1 MPIDPRTPCI
11 IGVAQRT
18 WRPLNPD
25 PADAPEPLEM
35 WEEVTRAAGEDAG
48 VPGLETRVESM
59 QIVYCQTWPY
69 DDPVARLASRVGA
82 DPGHRY
88 YSGIGGTTP
97 QVLVNATAE
106 SIMGGEYDLALI
118 TGAEALDTMRRAK
131 KAGCRLP
138 WSHRNPEKVPFP
150 FEAPF
155 HPAEVAHEVFQAWLT
170 FPVFDIARRAH
181 LGIGPEAYRERLGRL
196 MSPMTEVAAR
206 NPYAWFPL
214 ARSAEDL
221 ITPTAANRLV
231 GYPYTKYMV
240 SVMDVD
246 MAAAL
251 IVASHERADAL
262 GVPADRRVYL
272 RGWAYGNDPW
282 YVAERPEL
290 WRSEAMKRVSQAAL
304 GMAGAG
310 VDDVAHIDLYSCFA
324 SSVLFGRDALG
335 FSEGGAEDADGV
347 DDRPIT
353 VTGGLPFSGGA
364 GSDYMTHS
372 IAAMAD
378 RLRGDPGSLGMVS
391 GVGMHMTKHVYAV
404 YGTEPPAQPL
414 EPVDGA
420 ALQAGLDALP
430 KKAITDSYSGPAT
443 VAAYTVAHGRGGGA
457 EWGLAVC
464 DLDDGS
470 RAYAKV
476 LDPDLLAQAEAA
488 ELVGAG
494 VSLVPGD
501 NNANMVKELLL

>member
-1 MPIDPRTPCI
+1 MAVDPRTPCL
-11 IGVAQRT
+11 IGVGQRT
-18 WRPLNPD
+18 WRPVNPD
-25 PADAPEPLEM
+25 PVDAPEPLDM
-35 WEEVTRAAGEDAG
+35 WEQVARAAAEDSGIPDLAAD
-48 VPGLETRVESM
+48 VDSL

-69 DDPVARLASRVGA
+69 DDPVGRLCDRVGA
-82 DPGHRY
+82 QPRHRY

-97 QVLVNATAE
+97 QVLVNHTAE
-106 SIMGGEYDLALI
+106 SILRGEYELALI

-131 KAGCRLP
+131 KQGRRLP

-181 LGIGPEAYRERLGRL
+181 LGVRPEDYRERLGRL
-196 MSPMTEVAAR
+196 MAPMTSIAAE
-206 NPYAWFPL
+206 NPYAWFPVE
-214 ARSAEDL
+214 RSADDL
-221 ITPTAANRLV
+221 ITATPANRLV

-251 IVASHERADAL
+251 LVASHEKADAL
-262 GVPADRRVYL
+262 GVPVDKRVYL

-282 YVAERPEL
+282 YIAERPEL
-290 WRSEAMKRVSQAAL
+290 WRSQAMKQVSQAAL

-310 VDDVAHIDLYSCFA
+310 VHDVAHVDLYSCFA
-324 SSVLFGRDALG
+324 SSVLFGMDALG
-335 FSEGGAEDADGV
+335 LSESGV
-347 DDRPIT
+347 SERPIT

-372 IAAMAD
+372 IAAMAE
-378 RLRGDPGSLGMVS
+378 RLRTDPGSLGLVS
-391 GVGMHMTKHVYAV
+391 GVGMHMSKHTYAV
-404 YGTEPPAQPL
+404 YGTEPPAASLQ
-414 EPVDGA
+414 PVDENH
-420 ALQAGLDALP
+420 LQADIDAAQPRL
-430 KKAITDSYSGPAT
+430 AITDSYTGRAT
-443 VAAYTVAHGRGGGA
+443 VATYTVAHGRSGDA

-464 DLDDGS
+464 DLDDGT
-470 RAYAKV
+470 RCYAKV
-476 LDPDLLAQAEAA
+476 LDREHLAEAEA
-488 ELVGAG
+488 TELVGAT

-501 NNANMVKELLL
+501 NNANVVKELLS

>member
-1 MPIDPRTPCI
+1 MSVDPRTPCL

-18 WRPLNPD
+18 WRPVNPD
-25 PADAPEPLEM
+25 PVDAPEPLDM
-35 WEEVTRAAGEDAG
+35 WDEVARAAADDAG
-48 VPGLETRVESM
+48 IPGLATDVESL

-69 DDPVARLASRVGA
+69 DDPVGRLAERIGA
-82 DPGHRY
+82 QPRHRY

-97 QVLVNATAE
+97 QVLVNETAG
-106 SIMGGEYDLALI
+106 SIMRGDYDLALI

-131 KAGCRLP
+131 KQGRRLP

-155 HPAEVAHEVFQAWLT
+155 HPAEVAHDVFQAWLT
-170 FPVFDIARRAH
+170 FPVFDVARRAH
-181 LGIGPEAYRERLGRL
+181 LGCLPEGYRQRLGNL
-196 MSPMTEVAAR
+196 MAPMTQIAAD

-214 ARSAEDL
+214 ERTADDL

-251 IVASHERADAL
+251 LVASHEKADAL

-282 YVAERPEL
+282 YIAERPEL
-290 WRSEAMKRVSQAAL
+290 WRSAAMEKVSRAAL
-304 GMAGAG
+304 GMAGAD
-310 VDDVAHIDLYSCFA
+310 VDDVAHLDLYSCFA
-324 SSVLFGRDALG
+324 SSVLFARDALG
-335 FSEGGAEDADGV
+335 FKEGV
-347 DDRPIT
+347 YDRPVT

-378 RLRGDPGSLGMVS
+378 RLRQDPGSLGMVS
-391 GVGMHMTKHVYAV
+391 GVGMHMSKHTYAL
-404 YGTEPPAQPL
+404 YSSEPPAGSL
-414 EPVDGA
+414 EPVDGE
-420 ALQAGLDALP
+420 ALQAELDALP
-430 KKAITDSYSGPAT
+430 KKAITDSHAGRAT
-443 VAAYTVAHGRGGGA
+443 MATYTVAHGRGGDA

-464 DLDDGS
+464 DLADGS
-470 RAYAKV
+470 RAYAKI
-476 LDPDLLAQAEAA
+476 LDADLLAQAEAE
-488 ELVGAG
+488 ELVGAT
-494 VSLVPGD
+494 VTLVPGD
-501 NNANMVKELLL
+501 NNANVVKELFL

>member
-1 MPIDPRTPCI
+1 MPVDPRTPCI

-18 WRPLNPD
+18 WRPVNPD
-25 PADAPEPLEM
+25 PVDAPEPLDM
-35 WEEVTRAAGEDAG
+35 WEEVVRAAAADSGI
-48 VPGLETRVESM
+48 PGLETDLESL

-69 DDPVARLASRVGA
+69 DDPVQRLSERVGA
-82 DPGHRY
+82 SPRHRF

-97 QVLVNATAE
+97 QVLVNDTAE
-106 SIMGGEYDLALI
+106 SILRGEYDLALV

-131 KAGCRLP
+131 KQGRKLP

-181 LGIGPEAYRERLGRL
+181 IGVLPEGYRQRLGNL
-196 MSPMTEVAAR
+196 MEPMTKIAAE
-206 NPYAWFPL
+206 NPYAWFP
-214 ARSAEDL
+214 RERPCDEL
-221 ITPTAANRLV
+221 ITPTKDNRLV

-240 SVMDVD
+240 SIMDVD

-251 IVASHERADAL
+251 VIASHEKADAL
-262 GVPADRRVYL
+262 GVPPDKRVYL

-282 YVAERPEL
+282 YIAEHPEL
-290 WRSEAMKRVSQAAL
+290 WRSEAMKQVSRAAL
-304 GMAGAG
+304 GMAGAD

-324 SSVLFGRDALG
+324 SSVLFARDALG
-335 FSEGGAEDADGV
+335 FKDGA

-372 IAAMAD
+372 IAAMTD
-378 RLRGDPGSLGMVS
+378 RLRTDPGSLGLVS
-391 GVGMHMTKHVYAV
+391 GVGMHMSKHVYGV
-404 YGTEPPAQPL
+404 YGTEPPPQPL
-414 EPVDGA
+414 QPVDGA
-420 ALQAGLDALP
+420 QLQESIDTAQP
-430 KKAITDSYSGPAT
+430 KKAITDSYTGRAT
-443 VAAYTVAHGRGGGA
+443 IATYTVAHGRSGDA

-464 DLDDGS
+464 DLDAGT
-470 RAYAKV
+470 RCYAKL
-476 LDPDLLAQAEAA
+476 LDPDHLARAEQE
-488 ELVGAG
+488 ELVGKT

-501 NNANMVKELLL
+501 NNANVVKELLL

>member
-1 MPIDPRTPCI
+1 MPVDPRTPCL

-18 WRPLNPD
+18 WRPVNPD
-25 PADAPEPLEM
+25 PVDAPEPLDM
-35 WEEVTRAAGEDAG
+35 WEEVARAAAEDAG
-48 VPGLETRVESM
+48 IPGLETDVESL

-69 DDPVARLASRVGA
+69 DDPVARLAERVGA
-82 DPGHRY
+82 QPRHRY

-97 QVLVNATAE
+97 QVLVNETAE
-106 SIMGGEYDLALI
+106 SILRGEYDLAVI

-131 KAGCRLP
+131 KQGRRLP

-155 HPAEVAHEVFQAWLT
+155 HPAEVAHDVFQAWLT
-170 FPVFDIARRAH
+170 FPVFDVARRAH
-181 LGIGPEAYRERLGRL
+181 LGCLPDGYRERLGHL
-196 MSPMTEVAAR
+196 MQPMTEIAAT

-214 ARSAEDL
+214 PRSAEEL
-221 ITPTAANRLV
+221 ITPTGANRLV

-251 IVASHERADAL
+251 LVASHEKAEAL

-290 WRSEAMKRVSQAAL
+290 WRSEAMSQVSQAAL
-304 GMAGAG
+304 AMAGTG
-310 VDDVAHIDLYSCFA
+310 VDDIAHLDLYSCFA
-324 SSVLFGRDALG
+324 SSVLFARDALG
-335 FSEGGAEDADGV
+335 LPDGV
-347 DDRPIT
+347 YDRPIT

-372 IAAMAD
+372 IAAMAGA
-378 RLRGDPGSLGMVS
+378 LRQDPGSLGLVS
-391 GVGMHMTKHVYAV
+391 GVGMHMSKHVYGV
-404 YGTEPPAQPL
+404 YSTEPPAQPL
-414 EPVDGA
+414 QPVDGA
-420 ALQAGLDALP
+420 QLQASIDASQP
-430 KKAITDSYSGPAT
+430 KKAITDSYAGRAT
-443 VAAYTVAHGRGGGA
+443 VATYTVAHGRGGQA

-470 RAYAKV
+470 RAYAKM
-476 LDPDLLAQAEAA
+476 LDPDLLAQAEAT
-488 ELVGAG
+488 ELVGRT

-501 NNANMVKELLL
+501 NNANVVKSIER

>member
-1 MPIDPRTPCI
+1 MAGGVDPRTPCI

-18 WRPLNPD
+18 WRPVNPD
-25 PADAPEPLEM
+25 PVDAPEPLVM
-35 WEEVTRAAGEDAG
+35 WEEVARAAATDAG
-48 VPGLETRVESM
+48 NPDIAVDADSM
-59 QIVYCQTWPY
+59 QIVYCQAWPY
-69 DDPVARLASRVGA
+69 DDPVGRLAERLGA
-82 DPGHRY
+82 SPRHRF

-97 QVLVNATAE
+97 QVLVNHTAS
-106 SIMGGEYDLALI
+106 SILKGEYDLALI
-118 TGAEALDTMRRAK
+118 AGAEALDTVRRAK
-131 KAGCRLP
+131 KQGRRLP

-181 LGIGPEAYRERLGRL
+181 LGCKPDGYRERLGRL
-196 MSPMTEVAAR
+196 MAPMTEIAAA
-206 NPYAWFPL
+206 NPYAWFPR
-214 ARSAEDL
+214 ARSATEL
-221 ITPTAANRLV
+221 ITPTPANRLV

-251 IVASHERADAL
+251 VVASHQKADEL
-262 GVPADRRVYL
+262 GVPHDKRVYL

-290 WRSEAMKRVSQAAL
+290 WRSVAMEEVSRAAL

-335 FSEGGAEDADGV
+335 FKDGV
-347 DDRPIT
+347 YDRPVT

-378 RLRGDPGSLGMVS
+378 VLRADPGSLGLVS
-391 GVGMHMTKHVYAV
+391 GVGMHMSKHVYAV
-404 YGTEPPAQPL
+404 YSSDPPDSSLAPAD
-414 EPVDGA
+414 ESD
-420 ALQAGLDALP
+420 LQTRLDAAP
-430 KKAITDSYSGPAT
+430 KKAITDSYAGRTT
-443 VAAYTVAHGRGGGA
+443 VATYTVAHGRSGEA

-464 DLDDGS
+464 DLPDGT
-470 RAYAKV
+470 RAYAKI
-476 LDPDLLAQAEAA
+476 LEPDLLAHAEEQ
-488 ELVGAG
+488 ELVGSTAT
-494 VSLVPGD
+494 LVPGD
-501 NNANMVKELLL
+501 NNANVVKELIP

>member
-1 MPIDPRTPCI
+1 VAVDPRTPCL

-18 WRPLNPD
+18 WRPVNPD
-25 PADAPEPLEM
+25 PVDAPEPLDM
-35 WEEVTRAAGEDAG
+35 WEQVTRAAAEDAG
-48 VPGLETRVESM
+48 IPGLEADAESM

-69 DDPVARLASRVGA
+69 DDPVGRLADRVGA
-82 DPGHRY
+82 SPKHRF

-97 QVLVNATAE
+97 QVLVDDTAE
-106 SIMGGEYDLALI
+106 SILRGEYDLALI
-118 TGAEALDTMRRAK
+118 TGAEALDTMRRARK
-131 KAGCRLP
+131 QGRRLP

-170 FPVFDIARRAH
+170 FPVFDVARRAH
-181 LGIGPEAYRERLGRL
+181 LGCRPEDYRERLGQL
-196 MSPMTEVAAR
+196 LAPMTEIAAT

-214 ARSAEDL
+214 ARSAEEL
-221 ITPTAANRLV
+221 ITPTKSNRLV

-251 IVASHERADAL
+251 LLASHEKADAL

-282 YVAERPEL
+282 YIAERPEL
-290 WRSEAMKRVSQAAL
+290 WRSEAMKQVSRAAL
-304 GMAGAG
+304 GMAGTG
-310 VDDVAHIDLYSCFA
+310 VDDVAHLDLYSCFA
-324 SSVLFGRDALG
+324 SSVLFGMDSLG
-335 FSEGGAEDADGV
+335 LSEDGV
-347 DDRPIT
+347 SERPIT

-372 IAAMAD
+372 IAAMAGS
-378 RLRGDPGSLGMVS
+378 LRQDPGSLGLVS
-391 GVGMHMTKHVYAV
+391 GVGMHMSKHVYGV
-404 YGTEPPAQPL
+404 YSTEPPAHPL
-414 EPVDGA
+414 QPVDGA
-420 ALQAGLDALP
+420 ALQAAIDAAQP
-430 KKAITDSYSGPAT
+430 KNAITNSFAGRAT
-443 VAAYTVAHGRGGGA
+443 VATYTVAHGRGGNA

-470 RAYAKV
+470 RAYAKM
-476 LDPDLLAQAEAA
+476 LDPDLLARAEAE
-488 ELVGAG
+488 ELVGAT
-494 VSLVPGD
+494 VSVVPGD
-501 NNANMVKELLL
+501 NNANVVKELLT

>member
-1 MPIDPRTPCI
+1 
-11 IGVAQRT
+11 
-18 WRPLNPD
+18 
-25 PADAPEPLEM
+25 M
-35 WEEVTRAAGEDAG
+35 WEEVAVAAGDDAG
-48 VPGLETRVESM
+48 IPGLATDVESL

-69 DDPVARLASRVGA
+69 DDPVGRLAERIGA
-82 DPGHRY
+82 QPRHRY

-97 QVLVNATAE
+97 QVLVNETAT
-106 SIMGGEYDLALI
+106 SIMRGDYDLALI

-131 KAGCRLP
+131 KQGRRLP

-155 HPAEVAHEVFQAWLT
+155 HPAEVAHDVFQAWLT
-170 FPVFDIARRAH
+170 FPVFDVARRAH
-181 LGIGPEAYRERLGRL
+181 LGCPPKSYRQHLGNL
-196 MSPMTEVAAR
+196 LAPMTEIAAA
-206 NPYAWFPL
+206 NPYAWFPVE
-214 ARSAEDL
+214 RSADEL

-251 IVASHERADAL
+251 LVASHEKADAL

-290 WRSEAMKRVSQAAL
+290 WRSAAMEKVSGAAL

-310 VDDVAHIDLYSCFA
+310 VDDVAHLDLYSCFA
-324 SSVLFGRDALG
+324 SSVLFGRDVLG
-335 FSEGGAEDADGV
+335 FKDGV
-347 DDRPIT
+347 YDRPIT

-372 IAAMAD
+372 IAAMANC
-378 RLRGDPGSLGMVS
+378 LREDPASLGMVS
-391 GVGMHMTKHVYAV
+391 GVGMHMSKHVYAL
-404 YGTEPPAQPL
+404 YSSEPPTTSL
-414 EPVDGA
+414 DPVDGA
-420 ALQAGLDALP
+420 ELQAALDALP
-430 KKAITDSYSGPAT
+430 KKAITESYAGRAT
-443 VAAYTVAHGRGGGA
+443 VATYTVAHGRGGGA

-464 DLDDGS
+464 DLPDGT
-470 RAYAKV
+470 RAYAKM
-476 LDPDLLAQAEAA
+476 LDADLLAQAEVE
-488 ELVGAG
+488 ELVGAT
-494 VSLVPGD
+494 VTLVPGD
-501 NNANMVKELLL
+501 NNANVVKELLP

>member
-1 MPIDPRTPCI
+1 MWDE
-11 IGVAQRT
+11 VA
-18 WRPLNPD
+18 
-25 PADAPEPLEM
+25 
-35 WEEVTRAAGEDAG
+35 RAAADDAG
-48 VPGLETRVESM
+48 IPGLATDVESL

-69 DDPVARLASRVGA
+69 DDPVGRLAERIGA
-82 DPGHRY
+82 QPRHRY

-97 QVLVNATAE
+97 QVLVNETAG
-106 SIMGGEYDLALI
+106 SIMRGDYDLALI

-131 KAGCRLP
+131 KQGRRLP

-155 HPAEVAHEVFQAWLT
+155 HPAEVAHDVFQAWLT
-170 FPVFDIARRAH
+170 FPVFDVARRAH
-181 LGIGPEAYRERLGRL
+181 LGCLPEGYRQRLGNL
-196 MSPMTEVAAR
+196 MAPMTRIAAE

-214 ARSAEDL
+214 ERTADDL

-251 IVASHERADAL
+251 LVASHEKADAL

-282 YVAERPEL
+282 YIAERPEL
-290 WRSEAMKRVSQAAL
+290 WRSAAMEKVSRAAL
-304 GMAGAG
+304 GMAGAD
-310 VDDVAHIDLYSCFA
+310 VDDVAHLDLYSCFA
-324 SSVLFGRDALG
+324 SSVLFARDALG
-335 FSEGGAEDADGV
+335 FNDGV
-347 DDRPIT
+347 YDRPIT

-378 RLRGDPGSLGMVS
+378 RLRQDPGSLGMVS
-391 GVGMHMTKHVYAV
+391 GVGMHMSKHTYAL
-404 YGTEPPAQPL
+404 YSSEPPAGSL
-414 EPVDGA
+414 EPVDGE
-420 ALQAGLDALP
+420 ALQAELDALP
-430 KKAITDSYSGPAT
+430 KKAITDSHAGRAT
-443 VAAYTVAHGRGGGA
+443 MATYTVAHGRGGDA

-464 DLDDGS
+464 DLADGS
-470 RAYAKV
+470 RAYAKI
-476 LDPDLLAQAEAA
+476 LDADLLAQAEAE
-488 ELVGAG
+488 ELVGAT
-494 VSLVPGD
+494 VTLVPGD
-501 NNANMVKELLL
+501 NNANVVKELFL